1 MLDRKTGIIVK
12 SDDGPALLSAMQE
25 LVINPG
31 LRSQM
36 SNQAKAYME
45 DRSFENAF
53 MQSWE
58 FYKEMDTPV
67 SMEKFSKAV

>member
-1 MLDRKTGIIVK
+1 
-12 SDDGPALLSAMQE
+12 MQE
-25 LVINPG
+25 FVRTPG

-36 SNQAKAYME
+36 SQRAREYME

-53 MQSWE
+53 IQSWE

-67 SMEKFSKAV
+67 SMEELSKAV